1 MKCNGVLHF
10 LFATRW
16 YKTIKGVLIS
26 VKRPTILVLGAGYG
40 GLTTVVNLQKMVS
53 GDEAEII
60 LINKNDYHYETT
72 WLHEVGAGTISP
84 DKARYPISGVI
95 NNNVRFVQATV
106 ENLDVNSKKVETSAG
121 EFTYDYLV
129 IGLGFEGE
137 TFGIPGLKEYALSL
151 TNINTARQVREHI
164 EYQFASWSLD
174 EVKDDS
180 KLTIIVGGAGFTG
193 IEFLGELGNRV
204 PELCKEFDIPQE
216 KVRVLCV
223 EAAPMV
229 LPGFDPQLVEYAK
242 TQLSKK
248 GVEFSIG
255 TPIVEATTEGVKI
268 KKGEDEFE
276 FIKAGTVVWA
286 AGVRGNS
293 LIEASGIESNRAR
306 IAVRKD
312 MRAPGFDDVF
322 VVGDCAF
329 LLNEEAGRPY
339 PPTAQIAMQQAVNIA
354 KNIKHLMKGEDTE
367 TFVYDDKGAVCSLG
381 HDDAIG
387 DAMGR
392 KFTGKTASALKK
404 VVDDRALFLVGGV
417 GLTLKKGKFKFF

>member
-1 MKCNGVLHF
+1 M
-10 LFATRW
+10 
-16 YKTIKGVLIS
+16 
-26 VKRPTILVLGAGYG
+26 KRPTILVLGAGYG
-40 GLTTVVNLQKMVS
+40 GLTTVVNLQKLVS
-53 GDEAEII
+53 SEEAEII

-72 WLHEVGAGTISP
+72 WLHEVSAGTISP
-84 DKARYPISGVI
+84 EAARYPISSVI
-95 NNNVRFVQATV
+95 KNNVKFVQATV
-106 ENLDVNSKKVETSAG
+106 ENVDVNTRKVGTSAG

-129 IGLGFEGE
+129 FGLGFEGE
-137 TFGIPGLKEYALSL
+137 TFGIPGLDKYALSL
-151 TNINTARQVREHI
+151 ANLNAARQIREHI
-164 EYQFASWSLD
+164 EYQFASWTLD

-180 KLTIIVGGAGFTG
+180 KLTIVVGGAGFTG
-193 IEFLGELGNRV
+193 IELLGELGNRI

-242 TQLSKK
+242 TALSKK
-248 GVEFSIG
+248 GIEFSIG
-255 TPIVEATTEGVKI
+255 TPVVEATEDGVKI
-268 KKGEDEFE
+268 KKGDDEFE
-276 FIKAGTVVWA
+276 FIEAGTVIWA
-286 AGVRGNS
+286 AGVRGNKLVES
-293 LIEASGIESNRAR
+293 SGIESNRAR

-354 KNIKHLMKGEDTE
+354 KNIKHLLNGEETE

-387 DAMGR
+387 SALGR

-404 VVDDRALFLVGGV
+404 VVDNRALFLVGGA
-417 GLTLKKGKFKFF
+417 GLTVKKGKFKFI

>member
-1 MKCNGVLHF
+1 M
-10 LFATRW
+10 
-16 YKTIKGVLIS
+16 
-26 VKRPTILVLGAGYG
+26 KRPTILVLGAGYG
-40 GLTTVVNLQKMVS
+40 GLTTVVNLQKMVNVN
-53 GDEAEII
+53 EVEII
-60 LINKNDYHYETT
+60 LVNKNDYHYETT

-84 DKARYPISGVI
+84 DKARYPIASVINSGVK
-95 NNNVRFVQATV
+95 FVQATV
-106 ENLDVNSKKVETSAG
+106 ESVDVNTKKVGTSAG

-129 IGLGFEGE
+129 FGLGFEGE
-137 TFGIPGLKEYALSL
+137 TFGIPGLKEHALALS
-151 TNINTARQVREHI
+151 NINTARQVREHI

-248 GVEFSIG
+248 GIEFSIG
-255 TPIVEATTEGVKI
+255 TPLVEATPEGVNI

-276 FIKAGTVVWA
+276 FVKAGTVVWA
-286 AGVRGNS
+286 AGVRGNALVES
-293 LIEASGIESNRAR
+293 SGIESNRAR

-354 KNIKHLMKGEDTE
+354 KNIKHLMNDQETE

-387 DAMGR
+387 SAMGR

-404 VVDDRALFLVGGV
+404 VVDDRALYLVGGV
-417 GLTLKKGKFKFF
+417 GLTLKKGKFKFL

>member
-1 MKCNGVLHF
+1 M
-10 LFATRW
+10 RW
-16 YKTIKGVLIS
+16 YKKIKGVLIS

-40 GLTTVVNLQKMVS
+40 GLTTVVNLQKMIS
-53 GDEAEII
+53 ADEAEII

-84 DKARYPISGVI
+84 DKARYPISSVI

-106 ENLDVNSKKVETSAG
+106 DHLDVNTKKVETSAG

-137 TFGIPGLKEYALSL
+137 TFGIPGLKEHALSL

-193 IEFLGELGNRV
+193 IEFLGELGNRI

-216 KVRVLCV
+216 KVRVLCI
-223 EAAPMV
+223 EAAPTV

-248 GVEFSIG
+248 GIEFSIG

-268 KKGEDEFE
+268 KKGEEEFE
-276 FIKAGTVVWA
+276 FIKAGTIVWA

-293 LIEASGIESNRAR
+293 LIETSGIESNRAR

-322 VVGDCAF
+322 IVGDCAF

-387 DAMGR
+387 NAMGR

-417 GLTLKKGKFKFF
+417 GLTLKKGKFKFL

>member
-1 MKCNGVLHF
+1 M
-10 LFATRW
+10 
-16 YKTIKGVLIS
+16 
-26 VKRPTILVLGAGYG
+26 KRPTILVLGAGYG
-40 GLTTVVNLQKMVS
+40 GLTTAVNLQKMVS
-53 GDEAEII
+53 GEQAEII
-60 LINKNDYHYETT
+60 LVNKNDYHYETT

-84 DKARYPISGVI
+84 DAARYPIANVL
-95 NNNVRFVQATV
+95 NNNVRFVQASV
-106 ENLDVNSKKVETSAG
+106 ESIDVNERKVQTTAG
-121 EFTYDYLV
+121 EMTYDYLV
-129 IGLGFEGE
+129 LGLGFEGE
-137 TFGIPGLKEYALSL
+137 TFGIPGLDKYALSL
-151 TNINTARQVREHI
+151 ANLNAARQIREHI

-193 IEFLGELGNRV
+193 IELLGELGNRV

-229 LPGFDPQLVEYAK
+229 LPGFDPNLVEYAK
-242 TQLSKK
+242 AQLAKK
-248 GVEFSIG
+248 GIEFSIG
-255 TPIVEATTEGVKI
+255 TPVVEATEEGVNI

-276 FIKAGTVVWA
+276 FIKAGTVIWA
-286 AGVRGNS
+286 AGVRGNK
-293 LIEASGIESNRAR
+293 LVETSGIESNRAR

-339 PPTAQIAMQQAVNIA
+339 PPTAQIAMQQAVTIA
-354 KNIKHLMKGEDTE
+354 KNIKHLMNGEETE

-381 HDDAIG
+381 HDDAIA
-387 DAMGR
+387 DAVGR
-392 KFTGKTASALKK
+392 KLTGKTASALKK
-404 VVDDRALFLVGGV
+404 IVDNRALYLVGGV
-417 GLTLKKGKFKFF
+417 GLTVKKGSLNLSNLFQRRS

>member
-1 MKCNGVLHF
+1 M
-10 LFATRW
+10 RW
-16 YKTIKGVLIS
+16 YKKIKGVLIS

-40 GLTTVVNLQKMVS
+40 GLTTVVNLQKMISADV
-53 GDEAEII
+53 AEII

-84 DKARYPISGVI
+84 DKARYPISSVI

-106 ENLDVNSKKVETSAG
+106 ENLDVNKKKVETSAG

-193 IEFLGELGNRV
+193 IEFLGELGNRI

-248 GVEFSIG
+248 GIEFSIG
-255 TPIVEATTEGVKI
+255 TPLVEATQEGVKI

-293 LIEASGIESNRAR
+293 LIETSGIESNRAR

-312 MRAPGFDDVF
+312 MRAPDFDDVF

-354 KNIKHLMKGEDTE
+354 KNIKHLMNGEDTE

-387 DAMGR
+387 NAMGR

-417 GLTLKKGKFKFF
+417 GLTLKKGKFKFL

>member
-1 MKCNGVLHF
+1 MN
-10 LFATRW
+10 
-16 YKTIKGVLIS
+16 
-26 VKRPTILVLGAGYG
+26 RPTILVLGAGYG
-40 GLTTVVNLQKMVS
+40 GLTTVVNLQKQL
-53 GDEAEII
+53 GTQAEII
-60 LINKNDYHYETT
+60 LVNKNDYHYETT

-84 DKARYPISGVI
+84 EAARYPVSKVI
-95 NNNVRFVQATV
+95 NNDVKFVQATV
-106 ENLDVNSKKVETSAG
+106 ESIDVNSKKVGTTAG

-151 TNINTARQVREHI
+151 SNINTARQVREHI

-174 EVKDDS
+174 EVRDDS

-193 IEFLGELGNRV
+193 IEFLGELGKRV
-204 PELCKEFDIPQE
+204 PELCKEFDVPRE
-216 KVRVLCV
+216 KVRILCV

-229 LPGFDPQLVEYAK
+229 LPGFDPKLVEYAK
-242 TQLSKK
+242 SQLTSK
-248 GVEFSIG
+248 GIEFSIG
-255 TPIVEATTEGVKI
+255 TPIVEATPEGVKI

-286 AGVRGNS
+286 AGVRGNALVES
-293 LIEASGIESNRAR
+293 SGIESNRAR

-354 KNIKHLMKGEDTE
+354 KNIKHLINNEDTE

-381 HDDAIG
+381 HGDAIA
-387 DAMGR
+387 DAMG
-392 KFTGKTASALKK
+392 KKLTGKTANALKK
-404 VVDDRALFLVGGV
+404 IVDDRALYLVGGA
-417 GLTLKKGKFKFF
+417 GLVLKKGKFNFF